1 LESRK
6 ADAPGKIVLFNHKW
20 VDYPSSVDYRVDGPS
35 IAAKYGAKAMLVRS
49 LASES
54 IYSVHTGYMQYDP
67 LYEKIPCAAITVE
80 DSEMFRRMQNRGQK
94 IVVDLNIQTSFVPNS
109 NSANL
114 IFEIVG
120 A

>member
-1 LESRK
+1 
-6 ADAPGKIVLFNHKW
+6 
-20 VDYPSSVDYRVDGPS
+20 
-35 IAAKYGAKAMLVRS
+35 MLVRS

-67 LYEKIPCAAITVE
+67 QYEKIPCAAITVE
-80 DSEMFRRMQNRGQK
+80 DSEMFKRMQNRGQK
-94 IVVDLNIQTSFVPNS
+94 IIVELNLETQFVPNS

>member
-1 LESRK
+1 M
-6 ADAPGKIVLFNHKW
+6 P
-20 VDYPSSVDYRVDGPS
+20 YRVDGPS

-49 LASES
+49 IASES

-80 DSEMFRRMQNRGQK
+80 DSEMFRRMQNRGQ
-94 IVVDLNIQTSFVPNS
+94 VVTVHLVIETQFIPNS

-114 IFEIVG
+114 IF
-120 A
+120 